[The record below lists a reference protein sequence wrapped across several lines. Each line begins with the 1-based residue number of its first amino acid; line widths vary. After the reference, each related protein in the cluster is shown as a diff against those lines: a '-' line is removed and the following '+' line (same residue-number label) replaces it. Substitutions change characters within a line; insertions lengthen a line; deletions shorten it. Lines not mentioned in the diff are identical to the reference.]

1 MRPKPAPPCAV
12 ATRDRT
18 LNAAVLRF
26 PRHFYD
32 EIGLRDVAAG
42 VGIDASYVHN
52 CFGSKESLFTEV
64 LAATIQFDRLFA
76 SSTSNLL
83 NALQRNSVGLSSSS
97 TGFLARKLTW
107 AGRWAR

>member
-64 LAATIQFDRLFA
+64 LSQRSLPQRFSSIACSLVPQATC
-76 SSTSNLL
+76 
-83 NALQRNSVGLSSSS
+83 
-97 TGFLARKLTW
+97 LTRSKGTRS
-107 AGRWAR
+107 A